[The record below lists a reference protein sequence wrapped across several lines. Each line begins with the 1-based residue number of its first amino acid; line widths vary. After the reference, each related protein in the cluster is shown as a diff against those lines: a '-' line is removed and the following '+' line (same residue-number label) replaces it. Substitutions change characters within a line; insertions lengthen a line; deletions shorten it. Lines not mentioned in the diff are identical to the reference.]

1 MASGIRVGRW
11 DCVVCGHKGNIG
23 YETSCSQ
30 CGAPRGK
37 NVKFY
42 LPDESEEVQDEQQL
56 AQARAGVDWICDYCG
71 ADNKATDTH
80 CRSCGNARTETDI
93 NRQTREIRFDAPPPT
108 SSAPQAQPTP
118 QPKFNKGY
126 YVFGAIVLL
135 LIVLFLLFRTHE
147 TTVTVTGHEW
157 LREIRT
163 EKFIPVIEEDWRVP
177 SGAKVVQSFRDVH
190 HYDQVLVGYETKYR
204 EVEKPAGT
212 KRVKVGVRDLGN
224 GYFEDI
230 YETQTVY
237 KTVRESYQEPVYK
250 SVPVYATKYR
260 YEIYRWKP
268 DKVYRTSGRDLSPY
282 WSNAVPPTT
291 NTHRE
296 AERYEKYMLHF
307 KDERGN
313 EFSDECSF
321 ERWRSVKA
329 GDALKAEKNAFRIR
343 LKDSDK

>member
-11 DCVVCGHKGNIG
+11 DCPACGHKGNIG

-30 CGAPRGK
+30 CGSPRGK

-42 LPDESEEVQDEQQL
+42 LPDESEEVSDAQKI

-71 ADNKATDTH
+71 ADNKATDTA
-80 CRSCGNARTETDI
+80 CRSCSNPRTDTDI
-93 NRQTREIRFDAPPPT
+93 NRQTRDIRFDVPPLPAPT
-108 SSAPQAQPTP
+108 LVA

-126 YVFGAIVLL
+126 YVLGALVLL
-135 LIVLFLLFRTHE
+135 LIVLFFLFRTRE
-147 TTVTVTGHEW
+147 TTVIVTAHEW
-157 LREIRT
+157 VREIRT
-163 EKFIPVIEEDWRVP
+163 EKFIPVIEEDWSLP
-177 SGAKVVQSFRDVH
+177 DGAKLQKSFRDVH
-190 HYDQVLVGYETKYR
+190 HYDKILAGYETKYR
-204 EVEKPAGT
+204 TVEKPSGT
-212 KRVKVGVRDLGN
+212 QRVKVGVRDLGN

-230 YETQTVY
+230 YETRTVY
-237 KTVRESYQEPVYK
+237 KSVRESYEEPVYR

-268 DKVYRTSGRDLSPY
+268 DKAYRSEGRDASPK
-282 WSNAVPPTT
+282 WSAAVPPIT

-296 AERYEKYMLHF
+296 SERFEKYVLHF

-313 EFSDECSF
+313 EFSDVCSF
-321 ERWRSVKA
+321 EFWQSVRD
-329 GDALKAEKNAFRIR
+329 GDAVKAEKNVFTTR

>member
-11 DCVVCGHKGNIG
+11 DCAVCGHKGNLG

-42 LPDESEEVQDEQQL
+42 LPDESEEVQDERQL
-56 AQARAGVDWICDYCG
+56 AQARAGVDWMCDYCG

-93 NRQTREIRFDAPPPT
+93 NRQTREIRFDTPPP
-108 SSAPQAQPTP
+108 APATQTKPAP

-135 LIVLFLLFRTHE
+135 LIVLFLLLRPRD
-147 TTVTVTGHEW
+147 TTVTVIGHEW
-157 LREIRT
+157 AREIRT
-163 EKFIPVIEEDWRVP
+163 EKFIPVIEEDWSVP
-177 SGAKVVQSFRDVH
+177 SGAKVVQSFRDIH

-268 DKVYRTSGRDLSPY
+268 DKVYRTSGRDTSPQ
-282 WSNAVPPTT
+282 WSDAVPPIT

-296 AERYEKYMLHF
+296 AERVEKYVLHF

-313 EFSDECSF
+313 EYSEECAF
-321 ERWRSVKA
+321 DFWRHAKV
-329 GDALKAEKNAFRIR
+329 GDALKAEKNAFTTR
-343 LKDSDK
+343 LKNSDK

>member
-11 DCVVCGHKGNIG
+11 DCPACGHKGNIG

-30 CGAPRGK
+30 CGSPRGK

-42 LPDESEEVQDEQQL
+42 LPDESEEVADEQQL

-71 ADNKATDTH
+71 ADNKAADAQ
-80 CRSCGNARTETDI
+80 CRSCSNPRTETDI
-93 NRQTREIRFDAPPPT
+93 NRQTREIRFDAEPP
-108 SSAPQAQPTP
+108 APKPVA

-126 YVFGAIVLL
+126 YVFGGLALL
-135 LIVLFLLFRTHE
+135 LIVLFLLFRNRE
-147 TTVTVTGHEW
+147 TTVVVTAHEW
-157 LREIRT
+157 AREIRT
-163 EKFIPVIEEDWRVP
+163 EKFVPVVEEDWSVP
-177 SGAKVVQSFRDVH
+177 SGAKVIKSFRDIH
-190 HYDQVLVGYETKYR
+190 HYDKILAGYETKYR

-230 YETQTVY
+230 YETRTVY
-237 KTVRESYQEPVYK
+237 KTVRESYEEPVYR

-268 DKVYRTSGRDLSPY
+268 DQVYRTAGRDLSPH
-282 WSNAVPPTT
+282 WATSVPPNSNA
-291 NTHRE
+291 HRE
-296 AERYEKYMLHF
+296 SERIEKYVLHF

-313 EFSDECSF
+313 EFSEECDF
-321 ERWRSVKA
+321 EFWKSVKD
-329 GDALKAEKNAFRIR
+329 GDALKAERNAFSIR
-343 LKDSDK
+343 LKD